1 MKNLHKVLALL
12 LCLCLLSACGAA
24 DTSTETDRAGAD
36 ADLGSFTLGR
46 AESADGRYYAEA
58 NTDEPTV
65 RIRIYDSA
73 DGKELFSFDSVRR
86 LDYWGLCWETNTNNL
101 WVQSGDVGLVCY
113 AFRDGEWVLYPDAV
127 RPPEIVSKYD
137 ADPTGT
143 VLPIAV
149 PTIDPEAVGSK
160 GFYCIIHTPDG
171 VERLVSGERAG
182 ELYQLFSAGRDKGEK
197 SISLSQPSDVLVLR
211 FYQRSEDLS
220 RLAYGAE
227 YYAAYPDD
235 TCIYAE
241 TTITP
246 TYARGFVLPKGSYRD
261 VLELAAGLPTLDEAL
276 AECVRARP
284 SGGDGTYTYDLFD
297 FGQNRVQS
305 VGPFSTPLS
314 VYPLT
319 DVYGHLI
326 VLRGSAGPERSAQ
339 WSVYYDPIGGVL
351 SESFCNVL
359 METPEM
365 ILCGELD
372 GVGIYEPMSG
382 ELFNRITDFS
392 EPLAPTA
399 DSPFLSAEI
408 SASGLLVVRYLAG
421 EDYHEVSDRYAM
433 TSMSSQKLGY
443 RLVTGDTSPEKD
455 VVPQLGDSLGDLR
468 RTLDWRLNTGSVG
481 HLAWWENSSDYTV
494 VISRNG
500 NTISGYARF
509 SKDGKLLEEAGLQTI
524 PDFDPEEW
532 EGKPFDEFAAQFGAC
547 HADLGSGLFIPIYLS
562 DTGKCYTLTVY
573 ADTIQLIG
581 GTDVFSS
588 YTLPVSALT
597 ETSAPGKTGPVP
609 TPAPTPEPTGTEEF
623 RKGEGGTVVAP
634 DGTEYRFLANE
645 GILYYVGELEF
656 QGYVEGEASELDHLG
671 LNTPTGMFAVKGDAE
686 HNILIRVYPDSEWFA
701 VYRKASLP
709 ELDFTADNCSR
720 LEFVSTRQMALGLDA
735 QLLNGNGITGREEV
749 RTFLSELRAQ
759 KTAEEAGLYDM
770 VRQPDGHLLNCKT
783 PGAVCGFFEEEP
795 FLCVPLYVTSYND
808 LAWSVRLDG
817 VEYVLPEKWIP
828 ILKLDEISAPAPA
841 SAETEE
847 TAGVNWEE
855 YVIAATLPPRVEP
868 TSDIEPKHGDSL
880 YSLRQQLDGHLIAES
895 FFHLAW
901 ENKSDYVVVVSK
913 NGSTV
918 SGYARFSKDGEL
930 LEENGLR
937 TIPDF
942 DPDEWVGR
950 PFDEF
955 TAQFGACHVNIGS
968 GFSIPTYI
976 SGTGKIYYL
985 YENKDTIDM
994 IGACDLTAPE
1004 T

>member
-24 DTSTETDRAGAD
+24 DTPAETDRAGAD

-65 RIRIYDSA
+65 RIHIYDSA

-86 LDYWGLCWETNTNNL
+86 LDYWGLCWETNMNNL

-113 AFRDGEWVLYPDAV
+113 AFRDGEWVLDPDAV

-137 ADPTGT
+137 ADPTGM
-143 VLPIAV
+143 VLPVAG
-149 PTIDPEAVGSK
+149 PTVDPEAVGSK

-182 ELYQLFSAGRDKGEK
+182 ELYQLFSAGRDKGEE

-227 YYAAYPDD
+227 YYAAFPDD
-235 TCIYAE
+235 SGIYAE
-241 TTITP
+241 TTITLS
-246 TYARGFVLPKGSYRD
+246 YARGFALPKGSYRD
-261 VLELAAGLPTLDEAL
+261 VLELAAGLPTLDDAL

-297 FGQNRVQS
+297 FGQNRVRS

-326 VLRGSAGPERSAQ
+326 VLCGSGGPERSAQ
-339 WSVYYDPIGGVL
+339 WRVYFDPASGTL
-351 SESFCNVL
+351 SEAYDNVL
-359 METPEM
+359 LENSSVVW
-365 ILCGELD
+365 CGEVD
-372 GVGIYEPMSG
+372 SVRICAPISG
-382 ELFNRITDFS
+382 ELLGVITDFS
-392 EPLAPTA
+392 ESLAPTA

-455 VVPQLGDSLGDLR
+455 VVLQLGDSLGDLR

-597 ETSAPGKTGPVP
+597 ETSEPGKTGPVP
-609 TPAPTPEPTGTEEF
+609 T
-623 RKGEGGTVVAP
+623 
-634 DGTEYRFLANE
+634 
-645 GILYYVGELEF
+645 
-656 QGYVEGEASELDHLG
+656 
-671 LNTPTGMFAVKGDAE
+671 
-686 HNILIRVYPDSEWFA
+686 
-701 VYRKASLP
+701 
-709 ELDFTADNCSR
+709 
-720 LEFVSTRQMALGLDA
+720 
-735 QLLNGNGITGREEV
+735 
-749 RTFLSELRAQ
+749 
-759 KTAEEAGLYDM
+759 
-770 VRQPDGHLLNCKT
+770 
-783 PGAVCGFFEEEP
+783 
-795 FLCVPLYVTSYND
+795 
-808 LAWSVRLDG
+808 
-817 VEYVLPEKWIP
+817 
-828 ILKLDEISAPAPA
+828 PAPA

-855 YVIAATLPPRVEP
+855 YLIAATLPPRVEP

-901 ENKSDYVVVVSK
+901 ENKTDYAVAVAK

-955 TAQFGACHVNIGS
+955 TAQFGACHVDIGS
-968 GFSIPTYI
+968 GLSIPTYI

-985 YENKDTIDM
+985 TVDSNM
-994 IGACDLTAPE
+994 ILWIGVLDLTAPE
-1004 T
+1004 QEKTFIYVPESGWETCTVRVINYSIGTEFFVLHADGTYCIYGTTAICSLSAFNNGTCPVEVIRSGELAAEELEFLKEDVPIIYKDGEMLPITEPKTGSAFCEVEVCISVDGSEEASFYKNYDKWAGYPQLSYDMLLQLVIRLDPQSAFLPG